1 MRTSARACLALLP
14 LAALG
19 SACSDPPK
27 PARRAAK
34 ATAPALAEARA
45 VGRGTVSRL
54 PPVPATAVDDGGHP
68 RHLVLISVDT
78 LRADHLGCMG
88 HPWVKTPEIDALCA
102 QGVVFEQHISAAPTT
117 LASHASMLTGAWPH
131 SHGVPRNGFLVDE
144 GNLTLAELAQQAGFT
159 TAAVVA
165 AFPLDPRFGLGQ
177 GFHHY
182 DADFDTRFTPGANQ
196 QAQRRADAVT
206 DAALRFVSS
215 RDPEKERLL
224 LFVHYFDVHA
234 PYTPPAPW
242 DRMYRSPGD
251 GKATG
256 KLGDI
261 RRARRALAE
270 GRPGGRLQGLLKKQ
284 YAAGVS
290 YVDSEVGRL
299 LQGLGPVADDAVVVL
314 TADHGEA
321 MDEGSEHW
329 NHGHSVLEGA
339 IHTPLIVRAPGQ
351 APRRVGEVVS
361 AIDLTPTLLD
371 LLGLPPSPQAEGQSL
386 RAAMAGGPT
395 GRALAF
401 AEATKPHE
409 RAVGEPWPNLPLCR
423 AARGAAQKWVLCPAE
438 GASALHLLPDEKTDH
453 QARLPEVAADLRAQL
468 AAWDAAAAPR
478 AVAQDRGEGVAELLG
493 ALGYVDGPDD
503 EQNDGEGD
511 EQGEDDG

>member
-1 MRTSARACLALLP
+1 MRTSAWAGLALLP

-19 SACSDPPK
+19 PACGDPPT

-34 ATAPALAEARA
+34 PAAPALAEARA
-45 VGRGTVSRL
+45 VGSGTVSNL
-54 PPVPATAVDDGGHP
+54 PPVPAAAVDAGANP

-117 LASHASMLTGAWPH
+117 LASHASMLTGTWPH
-131 SHGVPRNGFLVDE
+131 THGVPRNGFLVDE
-144 GNLTLAELAQQAGFT
+144 GNLTLAELAQQGGFT
-159 TAAVVA
+159 TAAFVA

-206 DAALRFVSS
+206 DAALRFASS

-256 KLGDI
+256 KLSDI

-299 LQGLGPVADDAVVVL
+299 LRGLGPVADNAVVVL

-321 MDEGSEHW
+321 MDEGREHW
-329 NHGHSVLEGA
+329 NHGHTVLEGA
-339 IHTPLIVRAPGQ
+339 IHTPLIVRAPGH
-351 APRRVGEVVS
+351 APRRVGEVAS

-395 GRALAF
+395 GREVTF

-423 AARGAAQKWVLCPAE
+423 AARTKGEKLGLCPAE
-438 GASALHLLPDEKTDH
+438 GASALHLLPDETTDR
-453 QARLPEVAADLRAQL
+453 QADLPEVAAALRAEL

-493 ALGYVDGPDD
+493 ALGYVEGAGADD
-503 EQNDGEGD
+503 EADDPPGSPED
-511 EQGEDDG
+511 E